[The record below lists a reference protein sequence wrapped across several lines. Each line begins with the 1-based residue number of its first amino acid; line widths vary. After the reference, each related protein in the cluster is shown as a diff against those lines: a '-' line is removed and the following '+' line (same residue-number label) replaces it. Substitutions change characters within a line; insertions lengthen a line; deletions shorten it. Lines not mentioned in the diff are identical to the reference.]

1 LDSGHSALSL
11 VHGEDHSVGD
21 PKASTSVIAQHE
33 RELDNDGEI
42 TAKLLSVIA
51 ADNPQVVIALAGN
64 KADPEA
70 ALQGSC
76 ASKANNTDS
85 ASSIVP
91 EYLKEFIH
99 IETIYAR
106 MLHDNVVRYLAKANA
121 VMGTENLDMV
131 EVCFFPCTFAGL
143 LFVSYTDWP
152 RDLDAIFA
160 LPLMWVVRLRL
171 QADGD

>member
-1 LDSGHSALSL
+1 M
-11 VHGEDHSVGD
+11 VHGEAHSVGD

-33 RELDNDGEI
+33 QELDNDGEI
-42 TAKLLSVIA
+42 TTKLHSVIA
-51 ADNPQVVIALAGN
+51 ADNPQVVISLAGY

-70 ALQGSC
+70 ALQASC
-76 ASKANNTDS
+76 ASKANNTES

-91 EYLKEFIH
+91 QYLKEFIRV
-99 IETIYAR
+99 ETIYAG
-106 MLHDNVVRYLAKANA
+106 MLHDNVVLDLAKANA

-131 EVCFFPCTFAGL
+131 KLYFFPCTFAGL

-152 RDLDAIFA
+152 CDLDAIFA
-160 LPLMWVVRLRL
+160 LPLMWIVRLRL